1 MRDIK
6 VLHLEPTDVCQAACS
21 LCLRETDKEF
31 NKNLATHLSMEQ
43 ILNVFDQE
51 KIKQLDKMFMC
62 GIYGDPAAGKHTL
75 DIYQK
80 FRQINSTVTLGMNTN
95 GGLQNQQWWEQLAN
109 IFNQPGDYVV
119 FSIDGLEDTNHMYR
133 KNVSWKKIMQN
144 VQAFVNAGGSA
155 HWDMLVY
162 QHNEHQI
169 DHCKNLAK
177 EMKFSWFRAKVSKR
191 PFINGLAAPSIL
203 PADLLI
209 TPTGNNNTI
218 DCHALIE
225 KSLYIDARGQVKPCC
240 WLGDYNTHITQL
252 EQVAV
257 TWNTKSP
264 HPVCK
269 KSCSISGAGTV
280 FKNQWR
286 VEEQLC

>member
-21 LCLRETDKEF
+21 LCRRETDATFDKNSF
-31 NKNLATHLSMEQ
+31 NHLSMEQ
-43 ILNVFDQE
+43 ILDVFGQE
-51 KIKQLDKMFMC
+51 KIKQLGKMFMC

-80 FRQINSTVTLGMNTN
+80 FRQINPTITLGMNTN
-95 GGLQNQQWWEQLAN
+95 GGLQNQQWWEQLAGT
-109 IFNQPGDYVV
+109 FNQTNDYVV
-119 FSIDGLEDTNHMYR
+119 FSIDGLEDTNHIYR
-133 KNVSWKKIMQN
+133 KNVSWKKLMQN
-144 VQAFVNAGGSA
+144 VQVFVEAGGSA

-169 DHCKNLAK
+169 DLCKNLAK
-177 EMKFSWFRAKVSKR
+177 EMGFTWFRAKVSKR
-191 PFINGLAAPSIL
+191 PFVNGLKAPSTFQVDSSF
-203 PADLLI
+203 A
-209 TPTGNNNTI
+209 TNTI

-225 KSLYIDARGQVKPCC
+225 KSLYIDSRGLVKPCC
-240 WLGDYNTHITQL
+240 WLGDYNTHVTHL
-252 EQVAV
+252 DEVAV
-257 TWNTKSP
+257 TWKTNNP

-269 KSCSISGAGTV
+269 ESCSVSGSTTV

-286 VEEQLC
+286 IEEQLC